1 MHAHHTCA
9 TDIRRYPR
17 IIPACRVISTHGINA
32 YTPSSNHPS
41 PLPGRISRHLPTATA
56 PHSHDRCRYVQQYDE
71 TKPSTYKN
79 RNLLVMTM
87 DQLYVDFGLA
97 EATIEFIGHAIALY
111 PDVAYRK
118 RPALPTVKRIA
129 LYYQSLTRF
138 ANLKSPYIYP
148 LYGLGELP
156 QVCPTPP
163 HAAAEPRRQ
172 AVRAASGQ
180 AGPPAMTGPQAP
192 VLGTARYCLP
202 ATAPALS
209 RHVTDVRLCERG
221 SIWLAWQR
229 GTDRSPRLQAPH
241 ALSCTNTLGTPQGRQ
256 TRGCGLAPD

>member
-1 MHAHHTCA
+1 MWHEYLHALTKL
-9 TDIRRYPR
+9 
-17 IIPACRVISTHGINA
+17 
-32 YTPSSNHPS
+32 
-41 PLPGRISRHLPTATA
+41 PLTSRMHLPRLPASAA
-56 PHSHDRCRYVQQYDE
+56 PHHHSRCRYVQQYDE
-71 TKPSTYKN
+71 TQPSTYKN

-87 DQLYVDFGLA
+87 DQLYADFGLA

-156 QVCPTPP
+156 QVCPARPP
-163 HAAAEPRRQ
+163 PEPRGRLVC
-172 AVRAASGQ
+172 ASAAQS
-180 AGPPAMTGPQAP
+180 ASP
-192 VLGTARYCLP
+192 VPMALGSPVQRTAQPCLP
-202 ATAPALS
+202 VAADVEQAMGLCKTAEAGQHLAS
-209 RHVTDVRLCERG
+209 VVRCTD
-221 SIWLAWQR
+221 Q
-229 GTDRSPRLQAPH
+229 SPRLQAPP
-241 ALSCTNTLGTPQGRQ
+241 CPQWQDRTHDAARTG